1 MSQNDFDLKI
11 GEIKIPNPLVLAS
24 IAGVTNSSFA
34 ITRSAGLAILGGYNI
49 DEATISAA
57 KELVKKGRSEFAH
70 DDPMLVIKNELGVM
84 NSTPVKAG
92 VNARSATLEPLLD
105 LADLAHEKR
114 AILELNAHCRQPEME
129 TIGAGQCLLRDFDK
143 LGEWI
148 KEIKQTDVALSVKV
162 RAGVVPDVE
171 LAKVIG
177 RAGADAIHIDTMDS
191 GPVLIKKTRDMTSL
205 KIIANN
211 SIVDYRSAHKMFLMG
226 ADFVSVARAAM
237 VSNEAL
243 KGILSEV
250 QLFQRAVG
258 WYNAPKHLC
267 AGGDLRGLAF
277 CCLPVKDCPLH
288 YALKRA
294 GITEEEYVRVKDGF
308 KQTKLGLGRD
318 TCFGSVVWCCKIT
331 RPCPWRDSCLQDQGF
346 SDVEYMRLKKQLAE
360 ELLSRRNLG

>member
-1 MSQNDFDLKI
+1 LSQNDFDLNI
-11 GEIKIPNPLVLAS
+11 GEIEISNPLVLAS

-34 ITRSAGLAILGGYNI
+34 ITRSVGLAILGGYNI

-57 KELVKKGRSEFAH
+57 KKLVRKGQSEFAY
-70 DDPMLVIKNELGVM
+70 DDPLLVIKNELGVM
-84 NSTPVKAG
+84 NSTPIKVG

-114 AILELNAHCRQPEME
+114 ALLELNAHCRQPEIE
-129 TIGAGQCLLRDFDK
+129 TIGGGQCLVRDFDK

-148 KEIKQTDVALSVKV
+148 REIKQTDIALSVKV
-162 RAGVVPDVE
+162 RAGVVADVD
-171 LAKVIG
+171 LAKVID
-177 RAGADAIHIDTMDS
+177 RAGADAIHIDTMDL
-191 GPVLIKKTRDMTSL
+191 GPVLIKKIRDMTSL

-211 SIVDYRSAHKMFLMG
+211 SIVDYHSAHKMFSMG

-237 VSNEAL
+237 ASNEAL
-243 KGILSEV
+243 ENILTEV

-294 GITEEEYVRVKDGF
+294 GITEKEYVRVKDSF
-308 KQTKLGLGRD
+308 KRTKLGAGPD
-318 TCFGSVVWCCKIT
+318 TCFGSMVWCCKIT
-331 RPCPWRDSCLQDQGF
+331 RPCPWRDSCLQDEGF
-346 SDVEYMRLKKQLAE
+346 SDVEYMHLKKQLAE
-360 ELLSRRNLG
+360 ELLSRRDLG